1 MLILNVHS
9 QCCFTFIHVYF
20 CYKIMQCDCLTALII
35 KSRITVYLVKH
46 KHIFNFESGS
56 PDSACQ
62 TLVM

>member
-1 MLILNVHS
+1 
-9 QCCFTFIHVYF
+9 
-20 CYKIMQCDCLTALII
+20 MQCDCLTALII